1 MVSMNDLI
9 SIAVQIEANG
19 YVFYDNLAKGQQ
31 NEKLKEFFTR
41 LADQERVHQQI
52 FKSLTE
58 QIEHSI
64 SISSWIEDEVS
75 GYLKSFAEVSIFPA
89 MEKSKRDLTLK
100 QALDIAINVEKDSII
115 FYSELLKYISDE
127 KKTIEAI
134 INEEKKH
141 LIDLL
146 TVNREEFG

>member
-19 YVFYDNLAKGQQ
+19 YVFYDNLAKGQR

-58 QIEHSI
+58 QIEHSA

-89 MEKSKRDLTLK
+89 MEKSKRDLTFK